1 MLKYILSV
9 GYRPAFAYVAFG
21 GLPTHWWTY
30 FLKKGFYHCLL
41 IIGNG
46 REWCI
51 IDPVIHFTDLII
63 VKTLH
68 IEQFFIEKGYRL
80 VRTTPQIPH
89 KIKFHLRPMTCV
101 ETVKKFLGIE
111 SPYLW
116 TPYQL
121 FRFLMQKKE
130 NFP

>member
-1 MLKYILSV
+1 MLKYTLSV

-21 GLPTHWWTY
+21 GMPTHWLTR
-30 FLKKGFYHCLL
+30 FLKEGFYHCLL

-46 REWCI
+46 REWCV
-51 IDPVIHFTDLII
+51 IDPVIHFTDLIM

-111 SPYLW
+111 SPCLW

-121 FRFLMQKKE
+121 FCFLTQKKE